1 MTAMAMSGSS
11 STIQWHAV
19 VAAITDLVFKLASS
33 FIASLHPAATP
44 ANVKN

>member
-11 STIQWHAV
+11 STIQWHA

-33 FIASLHPAATP
+33 FIASLHPAAAP